1 MVKPCQTDQDVGS
14 MPGNYFVL
22 TCSTR
27 YLEELLTS
35 QFGSLDPGQIGVTFP
50 FCNMARRE
58 SCKTLVCLLQAL
70 EGSSTT
76 VELRNEIT
84 VQGTIHHVDYRMK

>member
-1 MVKPCQTDQDVGS
+1 MS
-14 MPGNYFVL
+14 
-22 TCSTR
+22 
-27 YLEELLTS
+27 
-35 QFGSLDPGQIGVTFP
+35 
-50 FCNMARRE
+50 FCKMAKRE

>member
-1 MVKPCQTDQDVGS
+1 MVRPCQTGQDAGR
-14 MPGNYFVL
+14 MPW
-22 TCSTR
+22 R
-27 YLEELLTS
+27 LLRS
-35 QFGSLDPGQIGVTFP
+35 DVQYALFGRVADLAVRIPGQVDVTSP
-50 FCNMARRE
+50 LCKMARKE

-84 VQGTIHHVDYRMK
+84 VQGTIQHVDYRMK